1 MATWNDPG
9 QRPAPRP
16 DRSSAYARS
25 YWDGADIGS
34 SWDTFTSEQA
44 AADPYTA
51 YARSQEAAL
60 RRASQLEELLDQ
72 HRANMARAEE
82 LRRQKKKVPDVV
94 QSTVNVPKE
103 LKPNLPDFGGGGSR
117 VGPTRK
123 PQRTRPLR
131 PREQP
136 ANPRRP
142 KEADP
147 RLGRPV
153 QQVPANI
160 VQQTPGLGEIFP
172 DIFNP
177 DPLFSPPVSPAPVSP
192 VPLSDPDGLPEVPE
206 VQTNPLRDG
215 FKRIFQRP
223 GKTEVTFNNDR
234 PRDWIAFP
242 PSIWQDLESIEG
254 DSFNPVPQDWE
265 HIEGD
270 SFNPIPP
277 EFVPQR
283 IAPERDIQPIW
294 QPTPARPYR
303 FYPSPRP
310 AAAPVPGQSP
320 VPPPGPGRKR
330 DKRKD
335 PKTRPSR
342 ETETVVEIGRTT
354 KDEPVVR
361 VRTRDV
367 RKPRLSKRQRD
378 RKGLTLGQT
387 RLGRGMW
394 AIAEGFGIYT
404 EVMDFVEAM
413 AWNVYDVATGKK
425 TQTRTQSY
433 YGTFSEVLAGN
444 AVVDFDGALIDYTV
458 MQATDKA
465 IGKLSQATQAGL
477 NEGGYEGQI
486 GISGQLGAI
495 ERSQDTQTD
504 QRFEE
509 WQGNQH
515 AYVSERLPSWF

>member
-1 MATWNDPG
+1 M
-9 QRPAPRP
+9 
-16 DRSSAYARS
+16 
-25 YWDGADIGS
+25 GA
-34 SWDTFTSEQA
+34 SWDTFSAEQA

-51 YARSQEAAL
+51 YARSQEEAL
-60 RRASQLEELLDQ
+60 RRASQLEDLLDQ
-72 HRANMARAEE
+72 HRENMRRAET
-82 LRRQKKKVPDVV
+82 LRQQKRKVPDVV
-94 QSTVNVPKE
+94 QSSVNVPE
-103 LKPNLPDFGGGGSR
+103 EVKPNLPDFGGGGSR

-123 PQRTRPLR
+123 PQRTQPLR

-147 RLGRPV
+147 RTGRPV

-160 VQQTPGLGEIFP
+160 VQQVPGLGELFP

-177 DPLFSPPVSPAPVSP
+177 DPLFPPASSPAPRTP
-192 VPLSDPDGLPEVPE
+192 DPLGDPDSLPEMPE
-206 VQTNPLRDG
+206 ASPTPLRDG
-215 FKRIFQRP
+215 FKRIFTRP
-223 GKTEVTFNNDR
+223 GKVEVTFTNDR

-242 PSIWQDLESIEG
+242 PSIWQDWESVEG

-270 SFNPIPP
+270 SFNPIPD

-294 QPTPARPYR
+294 QPAPARPYR

-310 AAAPVPGQSP
+310 AAAPRPGQTP
-320 VPPPGPGRKR
+320 VPPPGPGPGQPPDRRR
-330 DKRKD
+330 DPR
-335 PKTRPSR
+335 TRPSR
-342 ETETVVEIGRTT
+342 ETETVVELGRTE
-354 KDEPVVR
+354 KNEPTVR
-361 VRTRDV
+361 IRTRDV

-394 AIAEGFGIYT
+394 AIASGFGIYT
-404 EVMDFVEAM
+404 EVLDFVEAI
-413 AWNVYDVATGKK
+413 AWNVYDISTGKK
-425 TQTRTQSY
+425 TQPRTQSY
-433 YGTFSEVLAGN
+433 YGTFQEVMSGN
-444 AVVDFDGALIDYTV
+444 AVVDFDGALIDYAV

-495 ERSQDTQTD
+495 ERSQGTQTNSN
-504 QRFEE
+504 FEE
-509 WQGNQH
+509 WQGEQH
-515 AYVSERLPSWF
+515 AYVSERLPSWL